1 MNKRTNIQGNKLTSR
16 QVDKKLTTCQLVN
29 LLTCQLIIMTLLTAC
44 SADPQYSTTYPCN
57 FYFDTGK
64 HPTSI
69 QTRSLDNPGMWTFVS
84 VRQSQGINHV
94 MVTPNNGDAED
105 IAMTTE
111 IENHRVNYNNMG
123 ADNGIIVGCSNFS
136 GIRAYDRQCP
146 KCLDNARNS
155 ALEWDDNR
163 QMVKCQSCQSAYMLE
178 NGSCTTAGIRLL
190 EYKVAFSGP
199 GSPLQVH
206 N

>member
-1 MNKRTNIQGNKLTSR
+1 MP
-16 QVDKKLTTCQLVN
+16 
-29 LLTCQLIIMTLLTAC
+29 LLMAC
-44 SADPQYSTTYPCN
+44 SADAQYSSTYPCN

-69 QTRSLDNPGMWTFVS
+69 LTRSLSNPGMWTFVS

-105 IAMTTE
+105 IPMTTE
-111 IENHRVNYNNMG
+111 LENNRVNYNNLG
-123 ADNGIIVGCSNFS
+123 ADNGIIVGCSSFS
-136 GIRAYDRQCP
+136 GIKAYDRQCP
-146 KCLDNARNS
+146 RCLDKTKNS
-155 ALEWDDNR
+155 PLNWDENK
-163 QMVKCQSCQSAYMLE
+163 QMVKCPSCQSVYMLE
-178 NGSCTTAGIRLL
+178 TGSCTTASIRLL
-190 EYKVAFSGP
+190 EYKVVFAGG

>member
-1 MNKRTNIQGNKLTSR
+1 MISMKILKHALA
-16 QVDKKLTTCQLVN
+16 
-29 LLTCQLIIMTLLTAC
+29 LLPVTLLTAC
-44 SADPQYSTTYPCN
+44 GADSQYSTAYPCN

-69 QTRSLDNPGMWTFVS
+69 LTRSLSNPGMWSFVS

-94 MVTPNNGDAED
+94 MVTPNSGKAED

-111 IENHRVNYNNMG
+111 LENHRVNYNNMG

-136 GIRAYDRQCP
+136 GIKAYDRQCP
-146 KCLDNARNS
+146 KCLDKAKNS
-155 ALEWDDNR
+155 ALSWDDNT
-163 QMVKCQSCQSAYMLE
+163 QMVKCPSCRSVYMLE
-178 NGSCTTAGIRLL
+178 TGSCTTESIRLL
-190 EYKVAFSGP
+190 EYKVAYSGI
-199 GSPLQVH
+199 GAPLQVY

>member
-1 MNKRTNIQGNKLTSR
+1 
-16 QVDKKLTTCQLVN
+16 
-29 LLTCQLIIMTLLTAC
+29 MTLLTAC
-44 SADPQYSTTYPCN
+44 SADSQYSTTYPCS

-69 QTRSLDNPGMWTFVS
+69 LTRSLDNPGMWTFVS
-84 VRQSQGINHV
+84 VRLSQGVNHV
-94 MVTPNNGDAED
+94 MVTPNNGAAED

-111 IENHRVNYNNMG
+111 IENHRVNYSYMG
-123 ADNGIIVGCSNFS
+123 ADNGIIVGRSNFS

-146 KCLDNARNS
+146 KCLDSSKNS
-155 ALEWDDNR
+155 PLNWDNNT

-178 NGSCTTAGIRLL
+178 TGNCTTAKIRLL
-190 EYKVAFSGP
+190 EYKTAFSGP
-199 GSPLQVH
+199 GTPLQVY

>member
-1 MNKRTNIQGNKLTSR
+1 MNKRTNIQGNKFTSR
-16 QVDKKLTTCQLVN
+16 QWDKKLTTCLLVN
-29 LLTCQLIIMTLLTAC
+29 LLTCLLITAC
-44 SADPQYSTTYPCN
+44 SADAQYSTTYPCN

-69 QTRSLDNPGMWTFVS
+69 LTRSLDNPGMWTFVS

-146 KCLDNARNS
+146 KCLDYARNS
-155 ALEWDDNR
+155 ALEWDNNR
-163 QMVKCQSCQSAYMLE
+163 QMVKCQSCQSVYMLE
-178 NGSCTTAGIRLL
+178 NGSCTTASIRLL
-190 EYKVAFSGP
+190 EYKVTFSGP
-199 GSPLQVH
+199 GSPLMVR